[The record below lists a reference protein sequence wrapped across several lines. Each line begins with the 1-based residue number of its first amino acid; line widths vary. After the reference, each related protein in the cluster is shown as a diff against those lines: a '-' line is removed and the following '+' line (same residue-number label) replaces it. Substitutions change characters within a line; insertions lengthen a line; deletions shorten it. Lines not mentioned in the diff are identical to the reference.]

1 MVALVQLLFMGLE
14 QVHEL
19 VTVLS
24 RLDSYFFYVLAKFD
38 NCIFPRVTTDLNWP
52 LNQLAFLSKF
62 DNSFLYAF

>member
-38 NCIFPRVTTDLNWP
+38 NCIFPRVTTDLNWL